1 MRLAGIT
8 LLWHPKRLQE
18 RYVLLSKHQS
28 LQRANS
34 VLQISTGMENTAL
47 KVGHANVEEATQQM
61 LSTFHLLKARH
72 LSHPLRRYGAMNL
85 ALVMLLLWIN

>member
-34 VLQISTGMENTAL
+34 VPQISTGMEDTAL
-47 KVGHANVEEATQQM
+47 KVGPANVEEAMQQM
-61 LSTFHLLKARH
+61 QSIFHLLKARH
-72 LSHPLRRYGAMNL
+72 LSHPLHRYGAMNL
-85 ALVMLLLWIN
+85 VLVTLLLSIN